1 MQRARGGEERCS
13 GKPTRYFT
21 LLYFRCIFFL
31 VKPHF
36 GIKTPPPP
44 FSPCLLV
51 RADELCS
58 AGKKKTFNM
67 PSKNRCSEGRGEQSR
82 ALCAGPHF
90 SHDRYSCLCVE
101 IVVRGWLEFVT
112 PRSSPSETSVRHA
125 RLESQ
130 NRPLKKGAP
139 RQRDRSP
146 GVRVPSYLGTHGRD
160 ALAHTRR
167 KFVRED
173 SGALARCKAR

>member
-1 MQRARGGEERCS
+1 M
-13 GKPTRYFT
+13 K
-21 LLYFRCIFFL
+21 FFHEL
-31 VKPHF
+31 
-36 GIKTPPPP
+36 
-44 FSPCLLV
+44 CLLFIALTFV
-51 RADELCS
+51 FFFCS

-90 SHDRYSCLCVE
+90 SHDRYSCLGVE

-130 NRPLKKGAP
+130 NSPLKKGAP

-146 GVRVPSYLGTHGRD
+146 GVRVPSDLGTHGRD